1 MEFHEEQRATALP
14 VQQVLGCTE
23 PTTAPILH
31 SSLELHNPCRAPPC
45 AQGKPGDAAGTG
57 ASPVQGEAQTAPEEI
72 PPAHVGRDQR
82 HKQLLVSFFPSTC
95 FQGFYL
101 SSADGKAGWERAQPV
116 TSSQQMLLRHRIPR
130 CPGGI
135 CAKGPMDNSCLTA
148 GRAPDQA
155 AVGSSTA
162 QPTAACQPCHRATLH
177 PGSIRSWAVP
187 GPRALGMIQ
196 QQEVLDNRLS
206 PQQSYSSCF
215 HKPQEQL

>member
-1 MEFHEEQRATALP
+1 MKSRELLHYLCNRCLDALNP
-14 VQQVLGCTE
+14 QLPRDC
-23 PTTAPILH
+23 TAP
-31 SSLELHNPCRAPPC
+31 SSS
-45 AQGKPGDAAGTG
+45 T
-57 ASPVQGEAQTAPEEI
+57 I
-72 PPAHVGRDQR
+72 PPGP
-82 HKQLLVSFFPSTC
+82 LLVPRESQEMPQGQEHLLYRERLKLPQRKFHLHMRGETSGTNSSWFPFSPPHAS
-95 FQGFYL
+95 QGFYL
-101 SSADGKAGWERAQPV
+101 SSADGKAGRERAEPV

-135 CAKGPMDNSCLTA
+135 CAEGPMDNSCLTA
-148 GRAPDQA
+148 GRAPGQP